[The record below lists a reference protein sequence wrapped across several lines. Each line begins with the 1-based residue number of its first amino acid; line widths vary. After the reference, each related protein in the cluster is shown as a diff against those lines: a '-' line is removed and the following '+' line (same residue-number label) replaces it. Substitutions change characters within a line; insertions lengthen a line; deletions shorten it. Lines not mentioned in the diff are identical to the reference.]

1 MKEGQ
6 TEASSKG
13 NKEGRIGVQRQEAET
28 GEQSKEERMTTKD
41 GGRSQNIKCKEGG
54 QEERPKKNLK

>member
-28 GEQSKEERMTTKD
+28 GEQSKEQRMTTKD
-41 GGRSQNIKCKEGG
+41 GGRRQNILSAKKEV
-54 QEERPKKNLK
+54 RKKDQIKT